1 VSTTKRQCRGGGC
14 DPIEF
19 CIAGPL
25 TGWLSDRFG
34 AHAFAIGGV
43 LLVATTFVALRLI
56 PVDFPYWLFGLIP
69 GGHTAEEVCDGLVE
83 AVDCDAD
90 TSQRALTC
98 RPAASGSSS
107 ASPSNSLP
115 ARAKRSAGKP
125 SRAFTGPANLRL
137 DRAKSYFDR

>member
-83 AVDCDAD
+83 AVDCAAD

-98 RPAASGSSS
+98 RPAASGSPS
-107 ASPSNSLP
+107 ASPRNSVP

-125 SRAFTGPANLRL
+125 QPSVYRTCQFQPDRSRH
-137 DRAKSYFDR
+137 YFDR